1 MEVKQGDRIEVVSNK
16 VDQPNREGVVERVL
30 EADPLRIEVAWD
42 DGRTTVFMPSAG
54 NVRVLDH
61 SN

>member
-16 VDQPNREGVVERVL
+16 VDQPNRTGSVERVL
-30 EADPLRIEVAWD
+30 GDDPLRIEVAWE
-42 DGRTTVFMPSAG
+42 DGHTSIFMPSAG
-54 NVRVLDH
+54 NTRVLDH